1 MQEKAKFVIE
11 LDLDNLEEIAS
22 KFKQLHIEF
31 DTVGNMICL
40 PQDMIGAVFTGADM
54 GEILTAANKY
64 LSENDDSHQFPEE
77 FSQLT
82 PATRRDMMEL
92 LTLWTDWDDGYDGY
106 DGKTVNDIEL
116 EAWETF
122 KEQHPEAVRPA

>member
-22 KFKQLHIEF
+22 KFKQLDIEF

-40 PQDMIGAVFTGADM
+40 PQDMIEKVIFTGAEM

-64 LSENDDSHQFPEE
+64 LSENDDSHRLLEE
-77 FSQLT
+77 FWQLT
-82 PATRRDMMEL
+82 PVIRRDMMEL
-92 LTLWTDWDDGYDGY
+92 LTFWADLQDGY
-106 DGKTVNDIEL
+106 DGKTVNDIEPD
-116 EAWETF
+116 AWETF